1 MVLRL
6 EDVDLSTAGKCRSDA
21 ECPALARCYVGVSW
35 LSRLPGA
42 PGSVCACN
50 TYYGRAEYSSGC
62 LALGTTSYY
71 MLVGDSVLC
80 LACLA
85 LSCWG
90 WWWLWRLV
98 RAFGRG
104 TRLTASVAAHTMG
117 SAGTLCIATYAGLIP
132 PTVLLRRPKP
142 LPFGVPLVLAVG
154 LLFCAAATVTVAWV
168 EVANMSLALM
178 RPAQFSAY
186 RWVATILGLLTF
198 IAVAIILA
206 LQQWGF
212 VIVACIPQI
221 LFVTATSVVGSARL
235 TAMLDLVAENRPAGE
250 PASLDASIAR
260 LGRGSYCAVCCE
272 ATARWARFCCASLV
286 PSRSHS
292 AASASKCRASTISS
306 GRSTH
311 LSGDESR
318 RESCDSRGRAWSGS
332 SGDSEAS
339 VGSADSELESSP
351 AKTAA
356 LAPSPQRQR
365 QHQQDPQQQQQH
377 HHHQQQQHQHQQHQ
391 QHQRLGSIDGSAGM
405 AEKAVDVAKALR
417 HSVRMFLAAI
427 VLLVVTSVPFF
438 LMRSNLLSPYNEREF
453 GAPGELKLVPVFG
466 DLLVW
471 VMVFSYYVV
480 LESTSGS
487 FRRLLEQVRQP
498 QQEHLQDPQELQDLR
513 QQRGGPSIAG
523 SSLLLSSGPAARSS
537 TAGPRLHHL
546 IAQQDFEWGR
556 AGGRSHGSRSRGSL
570 DDDAEGS
577 SYQSHDAEPA
587 RRKEAAV

>member
-6 EDVDLSTAGKCRSDA
+6 EDVDLSTAGKCLTDA

-50 TYYGRAEYSSGC
+50 TYYGRADYSTGC
-62 LALGTTSYY
+62 VALGTTSYY

-104 TRLTASVAAHTMG
+104 TRLTASVAAHAMG
-117 SAGTLCIATYAGLIP
+117 SAGLLCVAAYAGLIP
-132 PTVLLRRPKP
+132 PTVLLRRRKP

-154 LLFCAAATVTVAWV
+154 LLFCAGATVSVAWV
-168 EVANMSLALM
+168 EVANMSFALM
-178 RPAQFSAY
+178 RPAQMSAY
-186 RWVATILGLLTF
+186 RGVAATLGLLTF
-198 IAVAIILA
+198 VAVAVILA
-206 LQQWGF
+206 LQQWGL
-212 VIVACIPQI
+212 VIVALLPQI
-221 LFVTATSVVGSARL
+221 LFITATSVVGSARL

-250 PASLDASIAR
+250 PASLDASIVR
-260 LGRGSYCAVCCE
+260 LGRGSHCAVCCE
-272 ATARWARFCCASLV
+272 ATARWARSCCASLV

-292 AASASKCRASTISS
+292 AAPASKCRASTTSS
-306 GRSTH
+306 GRSTQ
-311 LSGDESR
+311 LSSDEPR

-332 SGDSEAS
+332 SGGSVAS
-339 VGSADSELESSP
+339 AGSADSELESRSP
-351 AKTAA
+351 VKAAA
-356 LAPSPQRQR
+356 LAPSPQHQR
-365 QHQQDPQQQQQH
+365 QHQQDPQRQ
-377 HHHQQQQHQHQQHQ
+377 QQHQ
-391 QHQRLGSIDGSAGM
+391 QHQRLGSIDGSM

-417 HSVRMFLAAI
+417 HSARMFLTAI
-427 VLLVVTSVPFF
+427 VLLVVASVPFF

-471 VMVFSYYVV
+471 VIVFSYYVV
-480 LESTSGS
+480 LESTSDS
-487 FRRLLEQVRQP
+487 FRRLLEQLRQP
-498 QQEHLQDPQELQDLR
+498 QQEHLQDL
-513 QQRGGPSIAG
+513 QRGGPSIAG
-523 SSLLLSSGPAARSS
+523 SSLLLSSAPAARSS
-537 TAGPRLHHL
+537 TAGPRLHQL

-556 AGGRSHGSRSRGSL
+556 AGGRSHGSRSTGSL

-577 SYQSHDAEPA
+577 SYQSHDVEPA
-587 RRKEAAV
+587 WRKEAAV